1 MTDVDHNAL
10 RAAINDTLDAQ
21 GVTVGS
27 WVIAYEKST
36 IDEEGD
42 IAHGWGAVLSASQP
56 TALGLCALVIRDIE
70 HGSTQEQP

>member
-1 MTDVDHNAL
+1 MTGVDHDAL

-27 WVIAYEKST
+27 WVIAYEKT
-36 IDEEGD
+36 IIDEDGD

-56 TALGLCALVIRDIE
+56 TALGLCSLVIRDIE
-70 HGSTQEQP
+70 HANTQEQP